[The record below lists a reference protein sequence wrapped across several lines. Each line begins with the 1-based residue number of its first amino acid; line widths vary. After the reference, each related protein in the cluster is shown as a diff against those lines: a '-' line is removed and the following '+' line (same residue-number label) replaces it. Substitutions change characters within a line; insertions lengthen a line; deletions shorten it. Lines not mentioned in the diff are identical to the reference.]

1 MAEKIQLLT
10 VWTDQSA
17 KALFEHYERKV
28 AEAFILPPELIGAGP
43 RVQQAFHDRAMESTA
58 YLQRSMMVL
67 LERHTA
73 PGTVKNG

>member
-1 MAEKIQLLT
+1 MAEEIQLLT

-28 AEAFILPPELIGAGP
+28 AEAFVLPAELIGAGP
-43 RVQQAFHDRAMESTA
+43 LVQQAIDDWAMESTA

-67 LERHTA
+67 LERYTA
-73 PGTVKNG
+73 PGMVKNG